1 MELLVGIGLIL
12 LVLFAEIGLYQK
24 YGLRGLSYRCQ
35 FSDAHATEG
44 ETVSFTETVTND
56 KALPIPWMKAELTL
70 SPWLDF
76 PESHSTVSGSTRF
89 VTGFFSVRG
98 HARVSRVWQV
108 TCEKRGVYAVEHV
121 VLVTA
126 DLLGAVRLSLPA
138 EELGGTL
145 MVFPRRFCSAG
156 LLLPKCFRTGMGE
169 RPVAQSIFS
178 DPFLTAGIR
187 PYAAGDAW
195 NQIHWKASAHAGTL
209 LVRKQE
215 PTAQKTM
222 TILLCLETHPA
233 DAGRMTQDAP
243 LQEHTIRV
251 CAQCLWEALQQGWS
265 VRLCIGESGETAGG
279 IRTQYGI
286 GASMY
291 RQSMALLAQLRLE
304 SLLSMPKLLAQG
316 APSGWGEQ
324 LLLVTPYSDA
334 SVAAWKQR
342 THGAVAV
349 TGNARDLAHC
359 ADCLV
364 PEFSEGGTNA

>member
-24 YGLRGLSYRCQ
+24 YGLRGLSYRCR

-145 MVFPRRFCSAG
+145 TVFPRRFCSAG

-251 CAQCLWEALQQGWS
+251 CA
-265 VRLCIGESGETAGG
+265 
-279 IRTQYGI
+279 
-286 GASMY
+286 
-291 RQSMALLAQLRLE
+291 
-304 SLLSMPKLLAQG
+304 
-316 APSGWGEQ
+316 
-324 LLLVTPYSDA
+324 
-334 SVAAWKQR
+334 
-342 THGAVAV
+342 
-349 TGNARDLAHC
+349 
-359 ADCLV
+359 
-364 PEFSEGGTNA
+364 